1 MILALPMVVIAD
13 CRVKT
18 HQNRAVALLIWKL
31 RVLEME
37 FSDRQGG
44 GEAKHSFSPE
54 LSTFAAVLQESIQV
68 CLMNIQGKIDKD
80 EKIDYEE

>member
-1 MILALPMVVIAD
+1 M
-13 CRVKT
+13 KT
-18 HQNRAVALLIWKL
+18 YMPLNGLRWSRNSGSANCDMPQSAVFG
-31 RVLEME
+31 RP
-37 FSDRQGG
+37 GG
-44 GEAKHSFSPE
+44 VEAKHSFSPE